1 MSSFF
6 LAKAIKGGIMAESI
20 VIDFTA
26 HLQKKRQAEA
36 LKERIAAS
44 GWDIDGDV
52 SSIDSEICFY
62 LIDSKESGVVLFG
75 CSKDSIPAPGSLE
88 IVHWGHFVLA
98 WDVIADPEMP
108 FDETHK
114 LNTMQLALRA
124 LPGLTEWQS
133 FSERAFSTE
142 EAKKPHILVI
152 IDRANLESPLEL
164 IVAHSESPVM
174 NSESIQSI
182 VDSYVK
188 EQ

>member
-1 MSSFF
+1 M
-6 LAKAIKGGIMAESI
+6 AKSI

-26 HLQKKRQAEA
+26 RLQKKRHAEA

-52 SSIDSEICFY
+52 SSDGSEICIY

-75 CSKDSIPAPGSLE
+75 CSKDSIPTPGSVE

-98 WDVIADPEMP
+98 WDVIADPEMQ

-133 FSERAFSTE
+133 FSERAFTAE
-142 EAKKPHILVI
+142 GAKKPHILVI

-182 VDSYVK
+182 IDSYVK

>member
-1 MSSFF
+1 
-6 LAKAIKGGIMAESI
+6 
-20 VIDFTA
+20 
-26 HLQKKRQAEA
+26 
-36 LKERIAAS
+36 
-44 GWDIDGDV
+44 
-52 SSIDSEICFY
+52 
-62 LIDSKESGVVLFG
+62 
-75 CSKDSIPAPGSLE
+75 
-88 IVHWGHFVLA
+88 
-98 WDVIADPEMP
+98 MP

-142 EAKKPHILVI
+142 GAKKPHILVI

>member
-1 MSSFF
+1 M
-6 LAKAIKGGIMAESI
+6 AKSI
-20 VIDFTA
+20 VIDFKA

-36 LKERIAAS
+36 LKERIDAS
-44 GWDIDGDV
+44 GWDIDCDV

-62 LIDSKESGVVLFG
+62 LIDSKESGVILFG
-75 CSKDSIPAPGSLE
+75 CSKDNIPFPGASE

-124 LPGLTEWQS
+124 LPGLAEWQS
-133 FSERAFSTE
+133 FSESAFSTE
-142 EAKKPHILVI
+142 GANKPHILVI
-152 IDRANLESPLEL
+152 IDRASLESPLEL
-164 IVAHSESPVM
+164 IMAHSTSPVM

-182 VDSYVK
+182 VDSYIK
-188 EQ
+188 E